1 MDSQGE
7 NISKMI
13 IEQSPFIIII
23 LGICAFICYEI
34 YLASTDDS
42 LFQKNS
48 MFYVAIIL
56 IPLVTIFTYI
66 LYGYTLDKQEIVL
79 LYVTLGLALSILL
92 VLYIFIYTGLSK
104 LIFNEYL
111 LYTVSIAITLVGL
124 AIVYNVFSER
134 LRKQMGWSGFF
145 INILFYIPCLISDFI
160 KFFIKESNETPRTT
174 FILFIVEILLI
185 LWVLYIYPFMQSVI
199 NMNSVLLLDK
209 PVMLSG
215 VTRIDAALQSSGM
228 NRISSPIIASQLT
241 NGSVDSI
248 PDINQKFAV
257 SMWIYI
263 NPMSSSKMGYTAG
276 KETNIFNYGYL
287 NSSSNSHHP
296 QIVHIVGDGPNNI
309 RFYLTSDLTSDLTS
323 NLTSDLTSGEKGKYD
338 MMIPYQKWNNII
350 FNYNGNGV
358 DLFINGIL
366 EYSYLFSNDQPSF
379 QQTDIMVVGQDNGL
393 VNNDSIYGSI
403 CNVVY
408 YKDPMTNI
416 DIINNYNL
424 LMYKNPPVR

>member
-1 MDSQGE
+1 MDLIGD
-7 NISKMI
+7 NISGILM
-13 IEQSPFIIII
+13 EQGLFILII
-23 LGICAFICYEI
+23 LGICAFICYQI

-79 LYVTLGLALSILL
+79 LYVTLGLTLAILL
-92 VLYIFIYTGLSK
+92 VLYILIYSGLSK

-111 LYTVSIAITLVGL
+111 LYTLSIGITLVGL

-134 LRKQMGWSGFF
+134 LRKQVGWSGFF
-145 INILFYIPCLISDFI
+145 VNMLFYIPCLISDFI
-160 KFFIKESNETPRTT
+160 KYFIKETNETPRTT

-185 LWVLYIYPFMQSVI
+185 LWILYIYPLMQSII

-209 PVMLSG
+209 PVMLSAA
-215 VTRIDAALQSSGM
+215 TRIDSDLQSSGF
-228 NRISSPIIASQLT
+228 NKVIPPIVGSELT
-241 NGSVDSI
+241 NGAVE
-248 PDINQKFAV
+248 PELDINEKFSL

-263 NPMSSSKMGYTAG
+263 NPLSSSKMGYANG
-276 KETNIFNYGYL
+276 AETNIFNYGYL
-287 NSSSNSHHP
+287 NSSPDSHHP
-296 QIVHIVGDGPNNI
+296 QIVHIGSNGQNNI
-309 RFYLTSDLTSDLTS
+309 RLYLT
-323 NLTSDLTSGEKGKYD
+323 NEAKYD
-338 MMIPYQKWNNII
+338 MMMPYQKWNNIV
-350 FNYNGNGV
+350 FNYNGNSV
-358 DLFINGIL
+358 DIFIN
-366 EYSYLFSNDQPSF
+366 DKPSF
-379 QQTDIMVVGQDNGL
+379 QKTDIIVVGQDNGQ

-408 YKDPMTNI
+408 YKNPMTNI

>member
-1 MDSQGE
+1 MDLIGD
-7 NISKMI
+7 NISGILM
-13 IEQSPFIIII
+13 EQGLFILII
-23 LGICAFICYEI
+23 LGICAFICYQI

-79 LYVTLGLALSILL
+79 LYVTLGLTLAILL
-92 VLYIFIYTGLSK
+92 VLYILIYSGLSK

-111 LYTVSIAITLVGL
+111 LYTLSIGITLVGL

-134 LRKQMGWSGFF
+134 LRKQVGWSGFF
-145 INILFYIPCLISDFI
+145 VNMLFYIPCLISDFI
-160 KFFIKESNETPRTT
+160 KYFIKETNETPRTT

-185 LWVLYIYPFMQSVI
+185 LWILYIYPLMQSII

-215 VTRIDAALQSSGM
+215 ATRIDSDLQSSGF
-228 NRISSPIIASQLT
+228 NKVIPPIVGSELT
-241 NGSVDSI
+241 NGAVE
-248 PDINQKFAV
+248 PELDINEKFSL

-263 NPMSSSKMGYTAG
+263 NPLSSSKMGYANG
-276 KETNIFNYGYL
+276 AETNIFNYGYL
-287 NSSSNSHHP
+287 NGSSDSHHP
-296 QIVHIVGDGPNNI
+296 QIVHIGSNGQNNI
-309 RFYLTSDLTSDLTS
+309 RFYLT
-323 NLTSDLTSGEKGKYD
+323 NEAKYD
-338 MMIPYQKWNNII
+338 MMMPYQKWNNIV
-350 FNYNGNGV
+350 FNYNGNSA
-358 DLFINGIL
+358 DIFINGTL
-366 EYSYLFSNDQPSF
+366 EYSYLFSNDKPSF
-379 QQTDIMVVGQDNGL
+379 QKTDIIVVGQDNGQ

-408 YKDPMTNI
+408 YKNPMTNI

>member
-1 MDSQGE
+1 MDFQGE
-7 NISKMI
+7 NISGLVT
-13 IEQSPFIIII
+13 EQSPFIIII

-48 MFYVAIIL
+48 MFYVMIIL
-56 IPLVTIFTYI
+56 IPLVSIFTYI

-92 VLYIFIYTGLSK
+92 VLYIFIYTGLSN
-104 LIFNEYL
+104 LIFNQYL
-111 LYTVSIAITLVGL
+111 LYTLSIGITLVGL

-134 LRKQMGWSGFF
+134 LKKQIGWSGFF
-145 INILFYIPCLISDFI
+145 VNMLFYIPCLLSDFI
-160 KFFIKESNETPRTT
+160 KYFIKESNETPRTT

-209 PVMLSG
+209 PIMLSAA
-215 VTRIDAALQSSGM
+215 TRIDSELQNSGF
-228 NRISSPIIASQLT
+228 NKIESPIIDSQLS
-241 NGSVDSI
+241 NGSVEKE
-248 PDINQKFAV
+248 PDINQKFSL

-263 NPMSSSKMGYTAG
+263 NPMSSSKMGYG
-276 KETNIFNYGYL
+276 NGVETNIFNYGYL
-287 NSSSNSHHP
+287 NSSLNSHHP
-296 QIVHIVGDGPNNI
+296 QIVHMGSNGQNNI
-309 RFYLTSDLTSDLTS
+309 RFYLT
-323 NLTSDLTSGEKGKYD
+323 NEENGKYD
-338 MMIPYQKWNNII
+338 MMMPYQKWNNIV
-350 FNYNGNGV
+350 FNYNGNSV
-358 DLFINGIL
+358 DIFINGAL
-366 EYSYLFSNDQPSF
+366 EYTYLFSNDHPNF
-379 QQTDIMVVGQDNGL
+379 KITDIMVVGQDNGQ

-408 YKDPMTNI
+408 FKSPMTNI